1 MDVHLCVLI
10 HGLWGDTSHMLALQE
25 SLRSLYPH
33 QSLQF
38 LITKSNAKAKTYDGI
53 CIGGERA
60 AHEIEHYIRD
70 LSYNGLHTRRI
81 SIVGYSMGGLI
92 ARYAIGVLFQNRLF
106 DSVQPANFTTFATP
120 HLGANVKA
128 FGELGSIID
137 KFISQRLSVTGQQL
151 FLVDD
156 HLDSGKPLLY
166 LLAERDSIY
175 HQGLSRFQRFAAYGN
190 ITGDYC
196 VPYTTATFDM
206 DDPWAELLPRCG
218 QKDIIKHPSDAI
230 VKDVSE
236 NSSREGSAL
245 PSCSSHI
252 IRQGAA
258 YTALGLVSL
267 ICMPP
272 VLAYSTYQTILS
284 KRRIKQHRDGRTE
297 IDTGRYCI
305 GNATSTTTIGT
316 HYPFKAIRPA
326 RGPPVQVACL
336 LPTPPPTPPGSPN
349 ASNVDLSLPQSDTTS
364 DEGKSDEASLV
375 PMISA
380 IPSLLHMK
388 VEIARNLDRLPF
400 DKFPVHIQ
408 QTRHAHAAIIAR
420 APKKRFA
427 EGRDVCEHWAQQF
440 VI

>member
-1 MDVHLCVLI
+1 
-10 HGLWGDTSHMLALQE
+10 MLALQE
-25 SLRSLYPH
+25 ALRSRYPH

-38 LITKSNAKAKTYDGI
+38 LTTKSNAKAKTYDGI

-60 AHEIEHYIRD
+60 AHEIEHYIHE
-70 LSYNGLHTRRI
+70 LSHHGLHTRRI

-106 DSVQPANFTTFATP
+106 DFVQPANFTTFATP

-128 FGELGSIID
+128 FGELDSLID
-137 KFISQRLSVTGQQL
+137 KFVSQRLSMTGQQL

-166 LLAERDSIY
+166 LLAERDSIFD
-175 HQGLSRFQRFAAYGN
+175 QGLSCFQRFTAYGN

-206 DDPWAELLPRCG
+206 GDPWAELLPRSG
-218 QKDIIKHPSDAI
+218 QKDFIKHPTDAV

-236 NSSREGSAL
+236 NSSGAESL
-245 PSCSSHI
+245 TPSCSSHI

-267 ICMPP
+267 LCMPP
-272 VLAYSTYQTILS
+272 ALAYSTYQTILS
-284 KRRIKQHRDGRTE
+284 KRRIRQHRDGRTG

-305 GNATSTTTIGT
+305 GNATSTTTIDT

-326 RGPPVQVACL
+326 REPPVQVECL

-349 ASNVDLSLPQSDTTS
+349 VSIVDLALPQSDMTS
-364 DEGKSDEASLV
+364 DEGKSDQASLM

-380 IPSLLHMK
+380 IPSLLQMK
-388 VEIARNLDRLPF
+388 MEMARSLDRLPF
-400 DKFPVHIQ
+400 NKFPVHIQ
-408 QTRHAHAAIIAR
+408 KTRHAHAAIIAR

-427 EGRDVCEHWAQQF
+427 EGREVCEHWAQQF